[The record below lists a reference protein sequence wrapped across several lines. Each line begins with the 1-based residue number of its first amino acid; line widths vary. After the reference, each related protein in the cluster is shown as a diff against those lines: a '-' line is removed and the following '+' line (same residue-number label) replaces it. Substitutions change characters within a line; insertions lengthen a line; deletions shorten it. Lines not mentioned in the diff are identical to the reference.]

1 MRVVLCDLILMN
13 EGEVIMIKILKE
25 STHDMGIIDTLG
37 EEIKEAL
44 GAEKMLEE
52 VLNALDYDTK
62 IDVYD
67 YIKRTYDLDF

>member
-1 MRVVLCDLILMN
+1 MV
-13 EGEVIMIKILKE
+13 KIIKE
-25 STHDMGIIDTLG
+25 SRHDMGIIDTIG

-44 GAEKMLEE
+44 GAEKMLDE

-67 YIKRTYDLDF
+67 YIKRMYDLDF

>member
-1 MRVVLCDLILMN
+1 
-13 EGEVIMIKILKE
+13 MIKILKE
-25 STHDMGIIDTLG
+25 STHDIGIIDTIG

-67 YIKRTYDLDF
+67 YIKRMYDLDF

>member
-1 MRVVLCDLILMN
+1 
-13 EGEVIMIKILKE
+13 MIKILKE
-25 STHDMGIIDTLG
+25 STHDAGIIDTIG

-44 GAEKMLEE
+44 GAEKMLDE

-67 YIKRTYDLDF
+67 YIKRMYDLDF